1 MSELFPKDV
10 EQYIR
15 DHVQGVLSVELTV
28 MVNREFGTEYTV
40 NQIRWFKKNHHL
52 SSGLKTCFKKGGTP
66 HNKGK
71 KGIRYAGCE
80 KTWFKQGRMPH
91 NHKPVG
97 TERIDSKDG
106 YIMVKVAEPK
116 HWKFKHRIVWEE
128 NNGPIPAGHAI
139 IFLDGNKLNCSI
151 ENLRMVNRG
160 TLVRLNQNHLFTDNA
175 RANESAIAL
184 AQLLAEIGSAKKR
197 RKHRDQPR
205 KNPNDEQRTACAE
218 SGKDG
223 A

>member
-1 MSELFPKDV
+1 MKKTKGLRSIILIAFMISCLAVSMIPAYASTV
-10 EQYIR
+10 R
-15 DHVQGVLSVELTV
+15 TPSATGALTY
-28 MVNREFGTEYTV
+28 GTSTV
-40 NQIRWFKKNHHL
+40 H
-52 SSGLKTCFKKGGTP
+52 
-66 HNKGK
+66 
-71 KGIRYAGCE
+71 
-80 KTWFKQGRMPH
+80 
-91 NHKPVG
+91 
-97 TERIDSKDG
+97 IDASNSKDG

-116 HWKFKHRIVWEE
+116 HWKLKHYIVWEE
-128 NNGPIPAGHAI
+128 HNGPIPAGHAI